1 MSPQI
6 MKNIFIDHLLKR
18 GLIKAEDNVYYA
30 EKAFK
35 LNSIMRWCIN
45 EPDPQQLSRYLLLI
59 ERFLAGTIDIQL
71 KDDKLVVSTITNKR
85 KNV

>member
-1 MSPQI
+1 
-6 MKNIFIDHLLKR
+6 MKNIFIDHLMKR

-45 EPDPQQLSRYLLLI
+45 EPDPKQLSRYLLLI

-71 KDDKLVVSTITNKR
+71 KDDKLVVSTLTNKR
-85 KNV
+85 ENV

>member
-1 MSPQI
+1 
-6 MKNIFIDHLLKR
+6 MKNIFIDHLMKR

-59 ERFLAGTIDIQL
+59 ERFLVGTIDIQL

-85 KNV
+85 ENV

>member
-1 MSPQI
+1 
-6 MKNIFIDHLLKR
+6 MKNIFIDHLWNR

-71 KDDKLVVSTITNKR
+71 KDDKLVVSTLTNKR
-85 KNV
+85 ENV